1 MSIPFS
7 ERILR
12 FLSEPGYRPIKLR
25 PLARMMGIAEE
36 EYGEFREAV
45 DALRRVGRIVYGG
58 GNLLTLPDASK
69 HFIGVYRA
77 NPRGFGFVVPEN
89 PDAHGDLFIPP
100 GGALDATTGDTVEC
114 EVHRRQG
121 RDGESI
127 SGRVLRVMQRGH
139 NRFVGELCNENGR
152 WYVKPDGNRLH
163 VPIFLPDAGAKS
175 ARAGDQVVV
184 EIMTYPA
191 QGRQATGVIV
201 ERLGKRGQ
209 PGVDVVSIIRE
220 HQIPHEF
227 PEAALEDARRAIGDY
242 DPEVTA
248 RQREDLRQE
257 MIVTIDP
264 DDARDFDDAISLR
277 RMTRGAAAW
286 ELGVHIADVSTFVK
300 AGTALDG
307 EARERGNSVY
317 FPRHVIPMLPEVLS
331 NGVCSLQEGE
341 PRLCKSAF
349 IEYDEAGR
357 VVGARFANTI
367 IQSARRLTYRQA
379 SGILEGNTG
388 GYPREVVE
396 LLRRMD
402 TLARAIQK
410 RRLAD
415 GQIVL
420 ELPEIELVL
429 DDENRVVD
437 AHKADTSY
445 SHTIIEMFMVEANE
459 AVARLFEGRNIP
471 FLRRIHPEPDEE
483 GQRTL
488 GRFLKV
494 AGHVMPRKMERA
506 DVQKLLANIK
516 GRPEAF
522 AVNLAVL
529 KSMEQAVYSPKAEG
543 HYALASDCYTH
554 FTSPI
559 RRYTDLTIHRTLQE
573 VLEAGEG
580 GQRGGHKGGQKG
592 GRTAR
597 REAGREAGRAIG
609 KQIRTEADGQ
619 DLAGLGRHLSFTER
633 RAADAEREL
642 RTVKILQLLSEHVGE
657 KFRGVITG
665 VTNFGMFIQH
675 PRFLIDGLVR
685 LDQMPDDFWIVDA
698 KSGCVVG
705 QRTRQRFTIGD
716 QISVEIFEVDVGG
729 RELVLRMPGARAP
742 KRIAA
747 GDGAKIATMA
757 SRSARVRKPGGSGH
771 RKGGGG
777 GRSGGGRRGRGRR
790 R

>member
-12 FLSEPGYRPIKLR
+12 FMSEPGYRPIKMR

-45 DALRRVGRIVYGG
+45 DALQRVGRIVYGG
-58 GNLLTLPDASK
+58 GNALTLPEHSK
-69 HFIGVYRA
+69 HFVGVYRS

-89 PDAHGDLFIPP
+89 PEAHGDLFIPP

-114 EVHRRQG
+114 EVHRRVG
-121 RDGESI
+121 RDGETT
-127 SGRVLRVMQRGH
+127 SGRVLRVLQRGH
-139 NRFVGELCNENGR
+139 NRFVGELCHENGR

-184 EIMTYPA
+184 EILTYPA
-191 QGRQATGVIV
+191 QGRQAAGVIV

-227 PEAALEDARRAIGDY
+227 PPEAIEDARRATGGY
-242 DPEVTA
+242 DPDAAA
-248 RQREDLRQE
+248 RKREDLRQE

-277 RMTRGAAAW
+277 RLKGGAAAW
-286 ELGVHIADVSTFVK
+286 ELGVHIADVSSFVK
-300 AGTALDG
+300 AGTALDD

-349 IEYDEAGR
+349 IDYDEAGG
-357 VVGARFANTI
+357 VVGARFSNTI

-379 SGILEGNTG
+379 SGILDGNTG

-396 LLRRMD
+396 ILRRMD
-402 TLARAIQK
+402 TLARVIQK
-410 RRLAD
+410 RRLAA

-429 DDENRVVD
+429 DDENRVID
-437 AHKADTSY
+437 AHKADTSF

-459 AVARLFEGRNIP
+459 AVARLFESRNVP
-471 FLRRIHPEPDEE
+471 FLRRIHPEPDDD

-494 AGHVMPRKMERA
+494 AGHVMPRKMERS
-506 DVQKLLANIK
+506 DLQKLLANLK
-516 GRPEAF
+516 GRPESF

-573 VLEAGEG
+573 VLEAGETGQRG
-580 GQRGGHKGGQKG
+580 GQRGGRKAAKHT
-592 GRTAR
+592 RT
-597 REAGREAGRAIG
+597 
-609 KQIRTEADGQ
+609 TADGQ

-642 RTVKILQLLSEHVGE
+642 RTVKILQLLTEHVGE

-685 LDQMPDDFWIVDA
+685 LDQMPDDYWVVDA
-698 KSGCVVG
+698 KSGCVIG

-716 QISVEIFEVDVGG
+716 QVSVEIFEVDVGG
-729 RELVLRMPGARAP
+729 RELVLRMAGGGRTP
-742 KRIAA
+742 KRAGS
-747 GDGAKIATMA
+747 GDGAKIAAMA

-771 RKGGGG
+771 RKGGGR
-777 GRSGGGRRGRGRR
+777 GRSGGGRRGRRGRR
-790 R
+790 

>member
-1 MSIPFS
+1 M
-7 ERILR
+7 
-12 FLSEPGYRPIKLR
+12 SEPGYRPIKMR

-45 DALRRVGRIVYGG
+45 DALQRVGRIVYGG
-58 GNLLTLPDASK
+58 GNALTLPDHSK
-69 HFIGVYRA
+69 HFVGVYRA

-89 PDAHGDLFIPP
+89 PEAHGDLFIPP
-100 GGALDATTGDTVEC
+100 GQALDATTGDTVEC
-114 EVHRRQG
+114 EVHRRAG
-121 RDGESI
+121 REGEST
-127 SGRVLRVMQRGH
+127 SGRVLRVLQRGH
-139 NRFVGELCNENGR
+139 NRFVGELCHENGR

-209 PGVDVVSIIRE
+209 PGVDVVSIIHE

-227 PEAALEDARRAIGDY
+227 PEAAIEDARRATSTY
-242 DPEVTA
+242 DPDFEA
-248 RQREDLRQE
+248 GQRLDLRQE

-277 RMTRGAAAW
+277 RLSRGAAAW

-300 AGTALDG
+300 AGTALDD

-317 FPRHVIPMLPEVLS
+317 FPRHVIPMLPEILS

-341 PRLCKSAF
+341 PRLCKTAF
-349 IEYDEAGR
+349 IEYDEAGG

-379 SGILEGNTG
+379 SGILDGHTG
-388 GYPREVVE
+388 GYPKDVVE

-410 RRLAD
+410 RRLAN

-459 AVARLFEGRNIP
+459 AVARLFEGWNIP
-471 FLRRIHPEPDEE
+471 FLRRIHPEPDDE

-494 AGHVMPRKMERA
+494 AGHNLPRKMERA
-506 DVQKLLANIK
+506 DLQKLLANLK
-516 GRPEAF
+516 GRPESF

-580 GQRGGHKGGQKG
+580 GARGGQRGGHRG
-592 GRTAR
+592 GRKGA
-597 REAGREAGRAIG
+597 
-609 KQIRTEADGQ
+609 KHIRTTADGE

-657 KFRGVITG
+657 RFRGVITG
-665 VTNFGMFIQH
+665 VTSFGMFIQH

-685 LDQMPDDFWIVDA
+685 LDQMPDDYWVVDA
-698 KSGCVVG
+698 KSGCVSG

-716 QISVEIFEVDVGG
+716 QVAVEIFEVDVGG
-729 RELVLRMPGARAP
+729 RELVLRMPGGGRTP
-742 KRIAA
+742 KRMGA

-757 SRSARVRKPGGSGH
+757 SRSARPRKLGGSGH

-777 GRSGGGRRGRGRR
+777 GHSGGGRGGSGRRGRGRR
-790 R
+790 GRR